1 MPCRVTSKGEIFML
15 LEDGDFLSLVDHLWI
30 CEIVEWSPL
39 CNERCSWNQQMVIEH
54 LKLEFVLSKSL
65 SLSVTRSSI
74 VSGAAMLMIWR
85 EKIWLKEDPYG
96 LINQVQSNKSIWM
109 TQIFLDIKPKRF
121 TRNTLQRRMPSS
133 IFSYM
138 SEPSS
143 DKGSLWFTSW
153 QIFITMRKIMHK
165 YLSNGDAM
173 IMMIIMSF
181 GIYGNDDGWWWW

>member
-85 EKIWLKEDPYG
+85 EK
-96 LINQVQSNKSIWM
+96 
-109 TQIFLDIKPKRF
+109 KRF
-121 TRNTLQRRMPSS
+121 QRR
-133 IFSYM
+133 
-138 SEPSS
+138 
-143 DKGSLWFTSW
+143 SLWFNKSSPTNQFGWLRYFLISS
-153 QIFITMRKIMHK
+153 QRDLQEIPCRGECHRPFSRTYRSRRATRGVCDLHPDEFGD
-165 YLSNGDAM
+165 LSSQWGK
-173 IMMIIMSF
+173 
-181 GIYGNDDGWWWW
+181 

>member
-1 MPCRVTSKGEIFML
+1 
-15 LEDGDFLSLVDHLWI
+15 
-30 CEIVEWSPL
+30 
-39 CNERCSWNQQMVIEH
+39 MVIEH
-54 LKLEFVLSKSL
+54 LKLEFVWVKAL
-65 SLSVTRSSI
+65 VYRSPAHRLYPGRPCWW
-74 VSGAAMLMIWR
+74 SGER
-85 EKIWLKEDPYG
+85 RKGLKEDPYG

-153 QIFITMRKIMHK
+153 QIFITMRKIMHNF
-165 YLSNGDAM
+165 LSNGDAM
-173 IMMIIMSF
+173 RMMIKMSF

>member
-1 MPCRVTSKGEIFML
+1 ML
-15 LEDGDFLSLVDHLWI
+15 LEDGDFLPLVDHLWI

-153 QIFITMRKIMHK
+153 RIWRSFITI
-165 YLSNGDAM
+165 NNA
-173 IMMIIMSF
+173 
-181 GIYGNDDGWWWW
+181 